1 MFMMAPIRLR
11 DVPRLLWYA
20 LTSPAFQPL
29 PLATSSVRITCP
41 HCGKA
46 Y

>member
-1 MFMMAPIRLR
+1 MSMMAPIRLR

-20 LTSPAFQPL
+20 LNTPAFQPL
-29 PLATSSVRITCP
+29 SLFTPSVRITCP
-41 HCGKA
+41 HCGKV